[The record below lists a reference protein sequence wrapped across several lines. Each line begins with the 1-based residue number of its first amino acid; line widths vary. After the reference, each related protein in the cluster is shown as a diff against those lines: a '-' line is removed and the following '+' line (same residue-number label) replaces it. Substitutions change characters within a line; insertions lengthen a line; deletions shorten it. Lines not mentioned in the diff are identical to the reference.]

1 MLDWLQQ
8 DPWGFLQFMLYRAP
22 AVFLA
27 LTLHELA
34 HGYVALLCGDPT
46 AKNLGRLSVNPIK
59 HLDLVG
65 TISMFLMGVG
75 WAKPVPINPA
85 NFKKGH
91 WDDLK
96 VSLAGVTTN
105 FILFLIASVITIF
118 IGRLL
123 YLDLA
128 VNYYGADFFL
138 NFKQDGFLLQLHPQ
152 YANSLAPLLKTPWL
166 LHLQRFFLQLAL
178 VNLGMCL
185 FNLLP
190 IPPLDG
196 FHVVNDLFF
205 QGKVNIAGPVFRI
218 THVLLMV
225 VLLTT
230 DFIGSWITT
239 ALYAVQGAIMPLL
252 LRMIPL

>member
-1 MLDWLQQ
+1 
-8 DPWGFLQFMLYRAP
+8 MLYRAP

-27 LTLHELA
+27 LTLHEVA

-46 AKNLGRLSVNPIK
+46 AKNMGRLSLNPAK
-59 HLDLVG
+59 HLDLIG

-75 WAKPVPINPA
+75 WAKPVPVNPG
-85 NFKKGH
+85 NFRKGH

-105 FILFLIASVITIF
+105 FVLFLIASVFTVLL
-118 IGRLL
+118 GRLL
-123 YLDLA
+123 YLDY
-128 VNYYGADFFL
+128 VVEYQGAEFFL
-138 NFKQDGFLLQLHPQ
+138 NFRNDGFLLQLYPQ
-152 YANSLAPLLKTPWL
+152 FAHDLEPFLKTPWL
-166 LHLQRFFLQLAL
+166 LHVQRFFLQLAL

-205 QGKVNIAGPVFRI
+205 SGKINITGKVFRI

-225 VLLTT
+225 GLLTT
-230 DFIGSWITT
+230 DYVGKWITT
-239 ALYAVQGAIMPLL
+239 ALYAVQGAIMPLIL
-252 LRMIPL
+252 GIFPL